1 MWKIQHASHKVDS
14 SVLSQTQ
21 DHLQRL
27 YAEKRSGFFDL
38 ELLKQGHHEAQ
49 KMAASLKKDFD
60 TFCVLGIGGSSL
72 GAQAVIEALAPQ
84 DLENKKVLFF
94 DNVDAKSFF
103 RKIHGLKDVSRTLW
117 VLVSKSGGTVETLAQ
132 ADFLEQFL
140 WEKHSLHLHQ
150 KSVVVTE
157 FKSSPLRNWAQT
169 HKVAQLEVPL
179 SVGGRFSVL
188 TPVGT
193 FLFHLLGLNVA
204 QMLKGAESAI
214 AQREE
219 LSKTISQFAMSL
231 SRQESTTYFLS
242 YCDDLKYWGQWLQQL
257 WAESLGKKVTN
268 DGSTAPAMSVPYA
281 CRGATDQHSVLQQI
295 SEGTQKKMVCFLR
308 VKESESFGPVLK
320 EQILLTEDPL
330 QGKNLGQLLSAE
342 ASAIQQA
349 LNEAGV
355 ATLTL
360 QTEKLDEESLGYL
373 LMTFQLAVATLGLM
387 NNIDPFNQPGVERGK
402 VLTRLILSN
411 SLKFS

>member
-1 MWKIQHASHKVDS
+1 MWKVQHASQNLDPSFFEQAQKN
-14 SVLSQTQ
+14 LERLQT
-21 DHLQRL
+21 
-27 YAEKRSGFFDL
+27 EKRSGFFDMKTL
-38 ELLKQGHHEAQ
+38 QQGQSDAKQLAQ
-49 KMAASLKKDFD
+49 KIGPQFD

-84 DLENKKVLFF
+84 HLENKKVIFF

-103 RKIHGLKDVSRTLW
+103 RKIHGLKNMSRTLW
-117 VLVSKSGGTVETLAQ
+117 ILVSKSGGTVETLAQ
-132 ADFLEQFL
+132 ADFLEQYL
-140 WEKHSLHLHQ
+140 WENHQLHLHQ
-150 KSVVVTE
+150 KSVAVTE
-157 FKSSPLRNWAQT
+157 FKNSPLRNWAQ
-169 HKVAQLEVPL
+169 KNNVPQLEVPL
-179 SVGGRFSVL
+179 TVGGRFSVL

-193 FLFHLLGLNVA
+193 FLFYLLGMDVP
-204 QMLKGAESAI
+204 QMLKGAELALTQKKELCTVI
-214 AQREE
+214 A
-219 LSKTISQFAMSL
+219 QFAMSL
-231 SRQESTTYFLS
+231 SRNESTTYFLS

-257 WAESLGKKVTN
+257 WAESLGKKITL
-268 DGSTAPAMSVPYA
+268 DSRTAPQMSVPYA

-308 VKESESFGPVLK
+308 VKESENFGPVLK
-320 EQILLTEDPL
+320 EQFLLSEDRL
-330 QGKNLGQLLSAE
+330 QGKNLGELLSAE

-355 ATLTL
+355 STLTL
-360 QTEKLDEESLGYL
+360 QSDKLDEFSVGHL
-373 LMTFQLAVATLGLM
+373 LMTFQLVVATLGLM